1 MSNKHVFED
10 ISGVA
15 HKAILRINPIH
26 GDRSAEEVGLQ
37 LRDGEGNT
45 FWYAHDDA
53 EIDLA
58 AVPISASFLEERGM
72 KKNFFESDKHTLTMQ
87 RGAELGLMEGDG
99 VFILGYPMGRIGE
112 GRNFLI
118 CRHGTIARI
127 RDTLEG
133 TSKSF
138 YVDGFVFPGNS
149 GGPVMTKPEVF
160 SIEGTSSM
168 PKSLL
173 IGVVKSS
180 IQSNDVAVSTQTGL
194 PRVVFS
200 DNSGLTQVIPIDY
213 LTELLEKITTSFDEK
228 ERQVNA
234 SDSN

>member
-1 MSNKHVFED
+1 
-10 ISGVA
+10 
-15 HKAILRINPIH
+15 
-26 GDRSAEEVGLQ
+26 
-37 LRDGEGNT
+37 
-45 FWYAHDDA
+45 
-53 EIDLA
+53 
-58 AVPISASFLEERGM
+58 
-72 KKNFFESDKHTLTMQ
+72 
-87 RGAELGLMEGDG
+87 
-99 VFILGYPMGRIGE
+99 
-112 GRNFLI
+112 
-118 CRHGTIARI
+118 
-127 RDTLEG
+127 
-133 TSKSF
+133 
-138 YVDGFVFPGNS
+138 
-149 GGPVMTKPEVF
+149 MTKPEVF